1 MESLFLLSCQIMYAR
16 LTIDF
21 RRDIELVKLDLLIVL
36 RCIHELRCVDAM
48 ATQVIYYS
56 IAVMKNIQSQRFKR
70 ISLYNVFVF
79 VQKICQRYL
88 VQYRILLAVADIH
101 EVSAH

>member
-1 MESLFLLSCQIMYAR
+1 MELIDEGMLRLLFFRCSFTIKVIEGMESLFLLSCQKMYAR

-36 RCIHELRCVDAM
+36 RYIHELRCVDAM

-56 IAVMKNIQSQRFKR
+56 ITVMKYIQSQRF
-70 ISLYNVFVF
+70 
-79 VQKICQRYL
+79 
-88 VQYRILLAVADIH
+88 
-101 EVSAH
+101 E